1 MSSVSGIEAPQ
12 SKTKQMYGTEEIRFK
27 AGDAWCSILDWDH
40 DVGPVRTRVRHLLA
54 PTAGTHA
61 RASLGRAEQ
70 KVSFLWWRWS
80 CCHERGLGIA
90 RCLTDVPMHLA

>member
-27 AGDAWCSILDWDH
+27 AGDAWCSILDRDH
-40 DVGPVRTRVRHLLA
+40 DVGPVRTRARHWSA

-61 RASLGRAEQ
+61 RASLGRPEH

-80 CCHERGLGIA
+80 CCHESEPGIA